1 MIKFRPISH
10 NVREFLP
17 LLPDYLEKDKDI
29 YLTYLFG
36 SFASGK
42 VRKLSDVDIAVLLK
56 EGIEPLE
63 KQLNLLAEITFI
75 LKTDE
80 VDLVILNRAPIS
92 LQYTIIS
99 EGKLLV
105 NREDKLRR
113 DYEEKVSQDYLDS
126 EYMRTEHQKYLFQR
140 IKGESS
146 MIDKNVIAR
155 RLAQLEKNIR
165 KLRKIAST
173 HYEEFVWD
181 EDTLSIAERNLQV
194 AIQICLDIG
203 NHIISALGLREPES
217 YGDIFTILSEA
228 GILPKEFTEKIRG
241 MAGLR
246 NILVHEY
253 LIIEPAQIYKHLQRV
268 NDFQEYARYIVEYME
283 KLEEEKCP

>member
-1 MIKFRPISH
+1 MIKFHPIAH
-10 NVREFLP
+10 NVRKLLP
-17 LLPDYLEKDKDI
+17 LLPNYLENDKDI
-29 YLTYLFG
+29 SLTYLFG
-36 SFASGK
+36 SFASEK
-42 VRKLSDVDIAVLLK
+42 ERKLSDVDIAVLLK

-63 KQLNLLAEITFI
+63 KQLNLLSEITFI

-113 DYEEKVSQDYLDS
+113 DYD
-126 EYMRTEHQKYLFQR
+126 M
-140 IKGESS
+140 
-146 MIDKNVIAR
+146 
-155 RLAQLEKNIR
+155 
-165 KLRKIAST
+165 
-173 HYEEFVWD
+173 
-181 EDTLSIAERNLQV
+181 LSIAERNLQI
-194 AIQICLDIG
+194 AIQICLDVG

-228 GILPKEFTEKIRG
+228 GILPKEFAEKIRV

-253 LIIEPAQIYKHLQRV
+253 LIIEPAQIYKHLQQV
-268 NDFQEYARYIVEYME
+268 NDFLDYARYIIEYME
-283 KLEEEKCP
+283 KLELEKCP